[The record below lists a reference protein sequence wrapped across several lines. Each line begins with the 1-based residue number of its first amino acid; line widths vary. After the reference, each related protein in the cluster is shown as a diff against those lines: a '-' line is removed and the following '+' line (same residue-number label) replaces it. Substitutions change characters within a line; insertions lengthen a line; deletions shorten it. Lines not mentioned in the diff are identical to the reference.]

1 MFLIAAVVII
11 WVTSAEV
18 TQGIFTDYKQPFA
31 VTYLGASLMVVYLP
45 IALIKDWICNL
56 LKTRSSKIGKN
67 TDSIMDESSCILN
80 SPLKYIEGQK
90 AFEMEF
96 QGNFTR
102 KDSEEDFSAQ
112 EDGRPLVPKLKEDTD
127 MLKQDKALT
136 TREIALCGFYIAPIW
151 FITEVM

>member
-1 MFLIAAVVII
+1 
-11 WVTSAEV
+11 
-18 TQGIFTDYKQPFA
+18 
-31 VTYLGASLMVVYLP
+31 MVVYLP
-45 IALIKDWICNL
+45 IAFIKDWICNL
-56 LKTRSSKIGKN
+56 LKTRSSKSGKN

-151 FITEVM
+151 FITEVMYFFFCSISFLLYFLFLTFLGRVGQADGCSIFLCALM